1 MDAHWDIFLFGIM
14 QNISSMRIV
23 VTIAQQLQENI
34 IELVNKI
41 KQEF

>member
-1 MDAHWDIFLFGIM
+1 M
-14 QNISSMRIV
+14 QNIISSMRIV

>member
-1 MDAHWDIFLFGIM
+1 M
-14 QNISSMRIV
+14 QNIISSMRIV
-23 VTIAQQLQENI
+23 VTISQQLQENI

>member
-1 MDAHWDIFLFGIM
+1 M
-14 QNISSMRIV
+14 ISSMRIV